1 MTSGFNTPDPIYGQL
16 DLDDVFITDAS
27 LVDQFVGNQLWVWG
41 ANNFGG
47 LGNGTNGT
55 IYSSPIQIGSLTTWK
70 SIACGYY
77 SPAMIKT
84 DGTLWGCGYNTL
96 GQLGIGVANGGY
108 SSPIQVGSLTNWK
121 QVSYGIGGFLSAI
134 KTDGT
139 LWTWGYGY
147 GGALGNN
154 TTTNYSSPIQVGSLT
169 NWKQVAAGYYSF
181 AAVKTDGTLWACGYN
196 HSGQLGN
203 NTTSNSYSPI
213 QVGTLTNWKQVSA
226 YGYTSGGI
234 QTNGTLWMWGYGND
248 GALGNGTQLSYSSPI
263 QIGSLTNWK
272 QLSIGYLTTA
282 AIKTDGTL
290 WIWGWNNYGQLG
302 NGTSGNFYMS
312 PIQVGSLTN
321 WKQVSCGSYCTAAIK
336 TDGTLWAWG
345 YNSQGQLGNNV
356 LTNYSS
362 PIQVGSLTN
371 WKQVSVA
378 VSITAAITYAD
389 IT

>member
-1 MTSGFNTPDPIYGQL
+1 M
-16 DLDDVFITDAS
+16 
-27 LVDQFVGNQLWVWG
+27 
-41 ANNFGG
+41 
-47 LGNGTNGT
+47 
-55 IYSSPIQIGSLTTWK
+55 
-70 SIACGYY
+70 
-77 SPAMIKT
+77 
-84 DGTLWGCGYNTL
+84 
-96 GQLGIGVANGGY
+96 
-108 SSPIQVGSLTNWK
+108 
-121 QVSYGIGGFLSAI
+121 
-134 KTDGT
+134 
-139 LWTWGYGY
+139 
-147 GGALGNN
+147 
-154 TTTNYSSPIQVGSLT
+154 
-169 NWKQVAAGYYSF
+169 
-181 AAVKTDGTLWACGYN
+181 
-196 HSGQLGN
+196 
-203 NTTSNSYSPI
+203 
-213 QVGTLTNWKQVSA
+213 
-226 YGYTSGGI
+226 
-234 QTNGTLWMWGYGND
+234 
-248 GALGNGTQLSYSSPI
+248 
-263 QIGSLTNWK
+263 TNWK